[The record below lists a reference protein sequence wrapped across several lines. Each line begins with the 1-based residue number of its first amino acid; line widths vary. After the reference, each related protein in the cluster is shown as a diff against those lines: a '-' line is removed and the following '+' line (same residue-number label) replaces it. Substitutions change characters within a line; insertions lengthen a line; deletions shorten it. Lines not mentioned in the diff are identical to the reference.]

1 MEIEIWGKDNCVF
14 CIAAVELCKKKNL
27 EYTYKTY
34 KVDYTKEE
42 ILTEFVG
49 ATTFPQIKIDG
60 NPIGGFQELENL
72 I

>member
-1 MEIEIWGKDNCVF
+1 
-14 CIAAVELCKKKNL
+14 
-27 EYTYKTY
+27 
-34 KVDYTKEE
+34 VDYTKEE

>member
-1 MEIEIWGKDNCVF
+1 MDIEIWGKDNCVF

-60 NPIGGFQELENL
+60 NPIGGFQELENF